1 MPNDTD
7 HKIRVVAEAFMGWK
21 PCIWARVP
29 NGVGNRCETH
39 DSYSMMNRCQDGPP
53 LLLEPAGAWALLMAL
68 LDKGYS
74 WDANREDEALYVFL
88 RGSLRASVRI
98 CGYEENLSKD
108 LATALLD
115 AAYQL
120 ATKEQQ

>member
-1 MPNDTD
+1 MPNDTE

-21 PCIWARVP
+21 PTPGTHGWASEELP
-29 NGVGNRCETH
+29 N
-39 DSYSMMNRCQDGPP
+39 
-53 LLLEPAGAWALLMAL
+53 LLEPASAWALLMAL